1 MLSKIL
7 AVTALVAAA
16 NADTQNQ
23 CHQHTSE
30 GVFFN
35 LEGLKS
41 NSYNARTVND
51 NNKAV

>member
-1 MLSKIL
+1 MLTKLL
-7 AVTALVAAA
+7 AATALVAAA

-35 LEGLKS
+35 LESLG
-41 NSYNARTVND
+41 NSIFYRTAGGDPNY
-51 NNKAV
+51 